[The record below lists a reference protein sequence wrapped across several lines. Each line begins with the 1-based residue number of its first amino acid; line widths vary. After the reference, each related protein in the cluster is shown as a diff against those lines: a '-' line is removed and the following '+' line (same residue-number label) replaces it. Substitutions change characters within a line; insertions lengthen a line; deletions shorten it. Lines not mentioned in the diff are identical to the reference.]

1 MSQVDLFAAEPRVLA
16 EDGEGGIRYW
26 PRFVG
31 MAQAERWF
39 AALRDEV
46 EWTSYSRPMYDRV
59 VDVPRLVSTSP
70 LDGSKPL
77 PVALQQAA
85 LAVSEGLGVAFTHVG
100 MNYYRDGR
108 DSVAPHNDKL
118 KSLVPGYPIALLSL
132 GATRRMD
139 IREKELSGSAPK
151 RRGWR
156 LELEA
161 GSVLVMSYASQ
172 KTFDHGSPKTTAQVG
187 PRISLAFRVRP
198 DGGRW

>member
-31 MAQAERWF
+31 AANAERWF
-39 AALRDEV
+39 EQLRDTV

-59 VDVPRLVSTSP
+59 VDVPRLVSGYP
-70 LDGSKPL
+70 LDGSKDL
-77 PVALQQAA
+77 PAALQQAA

-100 MNYYRDGR
+100 MNFYRDGR

-118 KSLVPGYPIALLSL
+118 KSLEPGYPIALLSL

-139 IREKELSGSAPK
+139 IREKEPSGTPSK

-172 KTFDHGSPKTTAQVG
+172 KAFDHGIPKTTAQVG

-198 DGGRW
+198 AGGRW